1 MKILLTNGH
10 VWDGEADARY
20 RADILVSG
28 NRIEAIAKGSG
39 ELPRN
44 GATVVDASGATV
56 IPGLIDAHTHLWFFP
71 TSYLTQFDDTPPE
84 ETLMVT
90 VHNAKLMLDHGFTGC
105 VGAGS
110 PRIRTEVVVR
120 NEIDAGRIPGPR
132 LLASTPTLT
141 ATGALN
147 DTRQLHQERVP
158 LAMVADGPEEIRK
171 AVRLGYRE
179 SVDIVKLNVSGDN
192 LIPRPWGKVTSY
204 SEEEVAMAV
213 KTAHALGLRVATHS
227 RSTESIKICLRQGVD
242 IIHHA
247 DFADAEGLDMFA
259 AAKHRVLVGPSI
271 GYLHFMLYESE
282 GFLTREALSYMEVE
296 DHMACNIATHT
307 ELRKRGLK
315 AVIGGDYGLAWQPQ
329 GRNAFDI
336 EALVKYLGYTPIE
349 ALRCATRNGGEAM
362 GRSHELGLLKPGY
375 LADLLMVDGDPTAD
389 VRLLQD
395 TTKLLGIMKDG
406 KFHKTP
412 ATAR

>member
-1 MKILLTNGH
+1 MKILLTKGY

-28 NRIEAIAKGSG
+28 NRIEAIAKGG

-44 GATVVDASGATV
+44 GVTVVDASGATL
-56 IPGLIDAHTHLWFFP
+56 IPGLIDAHTHLSFFP
-71 TSYLTQFDDTPPE
+71 ATYMTQYEDTPPE

-90 VHNAKLMLDHGFTGC
+90 VHHAKLMLDQGFTGC
-105 VGAGS
+105 VCAGS
-110 PRIRTEVVVR
+110 PRLRTEIVVR
-120 NEIDAGRIPGPR
+120 NEIDAGRLPGPR
-132 LLASTPTLT
+132 MLASTPTLT

-147 DTRQLHQERVP
+147 DTRQLHQGRVP
-158 LAMVADGPEEIRK
+158 LAMIADGPEEIRK

-179 SVDIVKLNVSGDN
+179 GVDIVKLNVSGDN
-192 LIPRPWGKVTSY
+192 LIPRPWGKVTAY

-213 KTAHALGLRVATHS
+213 RTSHALGLRVATHS
-227 RSTESIKICLRQGVD
+227 RSTESIKICLRQNVD

-247 DFADAEGLDMFA
+247 DFADAEALDMFE

-271 GYLHFMLYESE
+271 GFLHFLRYESASI
-282 GFLTREALSYMEVE
+282 FPPEAISYMEVE

-315 AVIGGDYGLAWQPQ
+315 TIIGGDYGLTWQPL

-336 EALVKYLGYTPIE
+336 EAMVKYLGYTPIE

-395 TTKLLGIMKDG
+395 KTKLLGIMKDG
-406 KFHKTP
+406 QFHKAP